1 MLDKIDWVMEDLNYQ
16 WMGSRLYPL
25 GNVEPLTHSEEQHIL
40 LRIIYWTG
48 MLGEDGGGR
57 EAREK
62 AVAITSLR
70 RLRLVLLS
78 YHVQVIG
85 INSSLR
91 H

>member
-48 MLGEDGGGR
+48 MLGER
-57 EAREK
+57 TEEAERPD
-62 AVAITSLR
+62 R
-70 RLRLVLLS
+70 RLL
-78 YHVQVIG
+78 Q
-85 INSSLR
+85 
-91 H
+91 